1 MPWPDQRLQD
11 LFGID
16 HPILQAP
23 MAGPATRAL
32 VAAVSR
38 AGGFGGL
45 GCGETSKAHL
55 RA

>member
-32 VAAVSR
+32 AAAVSR
-38 AGGFGGL
+38 AGGFG
-45 GCGETSKAHL
+45 CGETSKAQL